1 MNNFWEKLKD
11 ILYDGTDYIIMV
23 VVILIMVLIINWRLD
38 GLFNK
43 DNAKTKPSNQV
54 SAVDKDTPEETENQD
69 KDIPSEDD
77 ENNSLEEE
85 DESLIT
91 INIPN
96 NSLPGKIGEILVE
109 SGLIEDKQEFID
121 KTVEMNADTKLRS
134 GEFEIPK
141 NSTLEEI
148 VNILIKK

>member
-1 MNNFWEKLKD
+1 
-11 ILYDGTDYIIMV
+11 
-23 VVILIMVLIINWRLD
+23 MVLIINWRLD

-54 SAVDKDTPEETENQD
+54 SAVDKDNPEETENQD

-96 NSLPGKIGEILVE
+96 NYYLV
-109 SGLIEDKQEFID
+109 
-121 KTVEMNADTKLRS
+121 KL
-134 GEFEIPK
+134 EKF
-141 NSTLEEI
+141 
-148 VNILIKK
+148 